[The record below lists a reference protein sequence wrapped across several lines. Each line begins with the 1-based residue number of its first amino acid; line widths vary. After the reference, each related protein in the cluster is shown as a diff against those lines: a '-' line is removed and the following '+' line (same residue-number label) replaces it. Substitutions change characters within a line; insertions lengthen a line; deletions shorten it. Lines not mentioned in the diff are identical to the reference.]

1 MTLPVTVFGSNKLL
15 IKYPA
20 KAQSNIA
27 INPFILMVNFFILLT
42 LVYVGINHGIT
53 AKITKDRANTNNS
66 FLSFNVSLLFI
77 VTNLYPTLLGNM
89 NNIAS
94 KISLSSFH

>member
-15 IKYPA
+15 IRYPT

-27 INPFILMVNFFILLT
+27 VNPLILTVNFFILPT
-42 LVYVGINHGIT
+42 LIYVGINHGIM

-66 FLSFNVSLLFI
+66 FLSFNVFLLII
-77 VTNLYPTLLGNM
+77 VTNLYPTS
-89 NNIAS
+89 IR
-94 KISLSSFH
+94 

>member
-15 IKYPA
+15 IRYPT

-27 INPFILMVNFFILLT
+27 VNPLILTVNFFILLT
-42 LVYVGINHGIT
+42 LVYVGINHGIM

-66 FLSFNVSLLFI
+66 FLSFNVFLLII
-77 VTNLYPTLLGNM
+77 VTNLYPTS
-89 NNIAS
+89 IR
-94 KISLSSFH
+94 

>member
-27 INPFILMVNFFILLT
+27 INPFILMVNFFILPT

-66 FLSFNVSLLFI
+66 FLSFNVSLLII
-77 VTNLYPTLLGNM
+77 VTNLYP
-89 NNIAS
+89 
-94 KISLSSFH
+94 SFIGQYRTI

>member
-20 KAQSNIA
+20 KAQSNMA
-27 INPFILMVNFFILLT
+27 VNPFILMVNFFILLT

-66 FLSFNVSLLFI
+66 FLSFNVSLLII
-77 VTNLYPTLLGNM
+77 VTNLYP
-89 NNIAS
+89 
-94 KISLSSFH
+94 SFIGQYRTI

>member
-1 MTLPVTVFGSNKLL
+1 MILPATVFGSNKLL
-15 IKYPA
+15 IRYPT

-66 FLSFNVSLLFI
+66 FLSFNVSLLII
-77 VTNLYPTLLGNM
+77 VTNLYP
-89 NNIAS
+89 
-94 KISLSSFH
+94 SFIGQYRTIYHPK

>member
-27 INPFILMVNFFILLT
+27 INPFILTVNFFILLT
-42 LVYVGINHGIT
+42 LFYVGINHGII
-53 AKITKDRANTNNS
+53 AKITKDSANTNNS
-66 FLSFNVSLLFI
+66 FLSFNVSLLI
-77 VTNLYPTLLGNM
+77 IITNFYPTSIGQYRT
-89 NNIAS
+89 I
-94 KISLSSFH
+94 

>member
-15 IKYPA
+15 IRYPT

-66 FLSFNVSLLFI
+66 FLSFNVSLLII
-77 VTNLYPTLLGNM
+77 VTNLYP
-89 NNIAS
+89 
-94 KISLSSFH
+94 SFIGQYRTI

>member
-15 IKYPA
+15 IRYPT

-27 INPFILMVNFFILLT
+27 VNPFILTVNFFILLT

-66 FLSFNVSLLFI
+66 FLSFNVSLLI
-77 VTNLYPTLLGNM
+77 ILTNLYPYFIGQYRT
-89 NNIAS
+89 I
-94 KISLSSFH
+94 

>member
-1 MTLPVTVFGSNKLL
+1 M
-15 IKYPA
+15 
-20 KAQSNIA
+20 
-27 INPFILMVNFFILLT
+27 
-42 LVYVGINHGIT
+42 